1 MSDELCF
8 SVVSL
13 SLYCYKEIIVKKTH
27 LLFLFSLISGRC
39 FLPKLTGPCKAYF
52 PKYYFNHK
60 TGKCE
65 KFIYGGC
72 MGNTNSF
79 KTVTDCNDTC
89 ACKCPPVSLFFAYI
103 LVDNRLQICT
113 IAFKFYFLSCF
124 AVFCR
129 QSIAG
134 PILLPTKER
143 RTLQGAHASI
153 FLRQNFSE
161 M

>member
-1 MSDELCF
+1 MVIKRSNNIASQNRGEKKKKMSDELCF
-8 SVVSL
+8 SVVPL
-13 SLYCYKEIIVKKTH
+13 SLYCYKEIIVKKLTYC
-27 LLFLFSLISGRC
+27 FCFSGRC

-89 ACKCPPVSLFFAYI
+89 ACKCPPVSFFFAYI
-103 LVDNRLQICT
+103 LVDNRL
-113 IAFKFYFLSCF
+113 
-124 AVFCR
+124 
-129 QSIAG
+129 
-134 PILLPTKER
+134 
-143 RTLQGAHASI
+143 
-153 FLRQNFSE
+153 
-161 M
+161 

>member
-1 MSDELCF
+1 MLGKHKAPLFVLPRSALTVKKKKACKKANLVIKRSNNIASQNRGEKKKKMSDELCF

-13 SLYCYKEIIVKKTH
+13 SLYCYKEIIVKKLTYC
-27 LLFLFSLISGRC
+27 FCFSGRC

-89 ACKCPPVSLFFAYI
+89 ACKCPPVSFFFAYI
-103 LVDNRLQICT
+103 LVDNRL
-113 IAFKFYFLSCF
+113 
-124 AVFCR
+124 
-129 QSIAG
+129 
-134 PILLPTKER
+134 
-143 RTLQGAHASI
+143 
-153 FLRQNFSE
+153 
-161 M
+161 

>member
-1 MSDELCF
+1 MVIKRSNNIASQNRGEKKKNVRRIVLQCCISF
-8 SVVSL
+8 VVL
-13 SLYCYKEIIVKKTH
+13 LQRKNCEKTH

-89 ACKCPPVSLFFAYI
+89 ACKCPPVSFFFAYI
-103 LVDNRLQICT
+103 LVDNRL
-113 IAFKFYFLSCF
+113 
-124 AVFCR
+124 
-129 QSIAG
+129 
-134 PILLPTKER
+134 
-143 RTLQGAHASI
+143 
-153 FLRQNFSE
+153 
-161 M
+161 